1 MSIGNVIFTLLP
13 LAGLFVGG
21 YLFAISQSESAVELA
36 ARRRETSSRPAKSKP
51 KAKAPK
57 LNLKTPK
64 GMAEAMHCKLQ
75 ELEISLD
82 SGPPISK
89 SSPRVITL
97 GFEPGGSFS
106 DKHFINNHFQIVCR
120 TLKRAPHDCRFVP
133 RLPGNYSHYVGIEV
147 PLSNDV
153 EQFEP
158 VKLDK
163 ILKSKEF
170 NSAGVPVIVGENTFG
185 MPLIMD
191 LASPKNAHVYIAG
204 TTGSGKTTLV
214 DSILY
219 GLLQLPDKKRPYL
232 CVIDAAK
239 GGEDLGKFT
248 QAPNMYAPLAD
259 NNENARD
266 TLVAISESLADRKKT
281 DRKIVIAIDE
291 IPALFDEKVN
301 PFAED
306 CRAAVKNISGV
317 GRSKGVHL
325 ILLTQNASVSVMNSD
340 IQNNIKGRIAL
351 MCGPNQ
357 TTQILGAGWN
367 VDGSKLFGN
376 GDLYT
381 IVNGQLERAQGPY
394 VDEQTILEWMSEN
407 GRNENDNYPMELN
420 NETKNQEIKLN
431 NNKDDL
437 YKLSRAI
444 VSGYIDD
451 GRCYGKT
458 KLASITGLSE
468 HAIHKNLL
476 PELEKIGLIGPAQGR
491 KPRHV
496 LIPNHNRLDALF
508 ADLGDKKTYPPD
520 RGVLL
525 ENSTFH

>member
-1 MSIGNVIFTLLP
+1 MNIGNVIFTLLP
-13 LAGLFVGG
+13 LAGLFIGG
-21 YLFAISQSESAVELA
+21 YLFAISQSDDVVELA
-36 ARRRETSSRPAKSKP
+36 SRRRSTSPKHKKSKTNT
-51 KAKAPK
+51 KSSKF
-57 LNLKTPK
+57 NLKTPR
-64 GMAEAMHCKLQ
+64 GMAEALHYKLQ
-75 ELEISLD
+75 ELEVSLD
-82 SGPPISK
+82 NAPPISK
-89 SSPRVITL
+89 TSPRVITL

-106 DKHFINNHFQIVCR
+106 DKHFINNHFQVVCR
-120 TLKRAPHDCRFVP
+120 ALKRAPHDCRFVP

-147 PLSNDV
+147 PLSSDV
-153 EQFEP
+153 EKFEP
-158 VKLDK
+158 VNIDR

-185 MPLIMD
+185 MPLVMD
-191 LASPKNAHVYIAG
+191 LASPKNAHAYIAG

-219 GLLQLPDKKRPYL
+219 GLLQLPEKKRPYL

-259 NNENARD
+259 SNDSARD
-266 TLVAISESLADRKKT
+266 VLVAISESLSERKRT

-291 IPALFDEKVN
+291 IPALFDEKTN
-301 PFAED
+301 PHADD

-381 IVNGQLERAQGPY
+381 IVNGQLERAQSPY
-394 VDEQTILEWMSEN
+394 ITEDKILEWMDEN
-407 GRNENDNYPMELN
+407 GRSENDSYPMELN
-420 NETKNQEIKLN
+420 NKTNQEIKLN
-431 NNKDDL
+431 NDKEEL
-437 YKLSRAI
+437 YKLARAI

-476 PELEKIGLIGPAQGR
+476 PELEKIGLIGPAEGR

-496 LIPNHNRLDALF
+496 LIPNHSRLDTLF
-508 ADLGDKKTYPPD
+508 ASLGDKKIYPPD

-525 ENSTFH
+525 ENNTYH